1 MNASGVSLLRG
12 PRIRR
17 ADIPAETPMVV
28 RGDDE
33 DRAALRAHAMAFRS
47 RFPHWGRYGVSAY
60 LARDEAE
67 IDDLAADQLERFAL
81 LGVYPIDS
89 LRGAGFLVVPT
100 FRTPHVTI
108 AFAGDVDV
116 WIGRLLDVRSE
127 LRPNPYHEH
136 EPS

>member
-1 MNASGVSLLRG
+1 
-12 PRIRR
+12 
-17 ADIPAETPMVV
+17 MVV

-47 RFPHWGRYGVSAY
+47 RF
-60 LARDEAE
+60 
-67 IDDLAADQLERFAL
+67 
-81 LGVYPIDS
+81 S